1 MTTQKSLN
9 TPLQTDRRKFQRRV
23 FQGTLEIEWGS
34 AVLTGTLRDI
44 GPRGLFVNMD
54 SPLWIGA
61 SFSARLLLDPVLTLH
76 CMVRR
81 VEPGVGIGVVFEEL
95 AGSSKLQLDKL
106 LDALPHL

>member
-1 MTTQKSLN
+1 MTTQKAVN
-9 TPLQTDRRKFQRRV
+9 TPLQADRRKYQRRV
-23 FQGTLEIEWGS
+23 YQGTLEIEWGS
-34 AVLTGTLRDI
+34 SVLTGTLRDI

-61 SFSARLLLDPVLTLH
+61 AFSARLLLEPILTLR

-95 AGSSKLQLDKL
+95 TGSGKLQLDKL
-106 LDALPHL
+106 LDTLPHL